1 MYVDI
6 LRINKGGN
14 KLMSVRQLKENKR
27 TKDGRSWVFIQY
39 SKGLDDKRH
48 QCAQCNTCSTRNN
61 NRYPHNKYCYIRKI
75 ANKIHY
81 RSWYCTR
88 WCNY

>member
-14 KLMSVRQLKENKR
+14 KLMSVRQLKANKI

-39 SKGLDDKRH
+39 SYGLDGKRH
-48 QCAQCNTCSTRNN
+48 QYQSPAFMTEKEAIKAEEEYLNKSSINSTV
-61 NRYPHNKYCYIRKI
+61 K
-75 ANKIHY
+75 
-81 RSWYCTR
+81 T
-88 WCNY
+88 

>member
-14 KLMSVRQLKENKR
+14 KLMSVRQLKENKI

-39 SKGLDDKRH
+39 SKSLDGKRH
-48 QCAQCNTCSTRNN
+48 QYQSQLKKKL
-61 NRYPHNKYCYIRKI
+61 YKLKKYI
-75 ANKIHY
+75 
-81 RSWYCTR
+81 
-88 WCNY
+88 

>member
-14 KLMSVRQLKENKR
+14 KLMSVRQLKENKI

-39 SKGLDDKRH
+39 SKGLTSISITSIYD
-48 QCAQCNTCSTRNN
+48 
-61 NRYPHNKYCYIRKI
+61 
-75 ANKIHY
+75 
-81 RSWYCTR
+81 
-88 WCNY
+88 

>member
-27 TKDGRSWVFIQY
+27 FHFTKA
-39 SKGLDDKRH
+39 L
-48 QCAQCNTCSTRNN
+48 
-61 NRYPHNKYCYIRKI
+61 
-75 ANKIHY
+75 
-81 RSWYCTR
+81 
-88 WCNY
+88 